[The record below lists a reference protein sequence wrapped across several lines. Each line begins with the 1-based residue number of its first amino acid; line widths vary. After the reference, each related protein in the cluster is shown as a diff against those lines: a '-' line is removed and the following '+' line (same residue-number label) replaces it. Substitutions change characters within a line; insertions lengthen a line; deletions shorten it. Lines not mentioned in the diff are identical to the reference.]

1 MGTVYQGMHRGRPP
15 GRLAYVPR
23 PRVRVGRLLLLV
35 GVGLGARGVLGF
47 LTRAGLT
54 AWFLTHP
61 PQADDVTT
69 RLDDDVGWVRLTVPT
84 RDGASLAGWYGP
96 TIDSAGTV
104 IVTHGIAST
113 HRDMIGKGSM
123 LQRLGFNVF
132 LFDFRGHGLSDP
144 GVVTLG
150 AREVDDLLAALDLV
164 VGLPGVDPQRVAV
177 IGDSMGGAAAI
188 MAAARDPRIAA
199 VVSESSY
206 ARLLDTTDESFEA
219 FLRVPAIPFA
229 GPVQLLARLFSGVD
243 PGQVNPADDI
253 GRISPRPVFI
263 IHGQSD
269 RYVPTEVGRELYE
282 AAGEPRV
289 LWQPPSVGHVGA
301 FSQRLGEYAVR
312 VSAFLRQALG
322 RPNPSVAAVADG

>member
-1 MGTVYQGMHRGRPP
+1 MGSVYQGMHRPRLP

-23 PRVRVGRLLLLV
+23 PRVGAGRLLLRV
-35 GVGLGARGVLGF
+35 GIGLVGLGALTFLVLS
-47 LTRAGLT
+47 GLT

-61 PQADDVTT
+61 AQPDDMTT
-69 RLDDDVGWVRLTVPT
+69 RLDYDVGWVRLNVPT
-84 RDGASLAGWYGP
+84 RDGASLAAWYGP
-96 TIDSAGTV
+96 VIDPAGTV

-113 HRDMIGKGSM
+113 HRDMVGKSNM
-123 LQRLGFNVF
+123 LRRLGFNTFV
-132 LFDFRGHGLSDP
+132 FDFRGHGLSDP

-150 AREVDDLLAALDLV
+150 AREVNDLLDAVDLV
-164 VGLPGVDPQRVAV
+164 VGLPGVDLQRVAV

-199 VVSESSY
+199 VVAESSY
-206 ARLLDTTDESFEA
+206 ARLLETTDDSFQA
-219 FLRVPAIPFA
+219 FLGVPAFPFA
-229 GPVQLLARLFSGVD
+229 GPVQLMARMFSGVD

-253 GRISPRPVFI
+253 GQISPRPVFI

-269 RYVPTEVGRELYE
+269 RYVPAEVGQELFE

-289 LWQPPSVGHVGA
+289 IWQPPSVGHVGA

-312 VSAFLRQALG
+312 VNAFLRQALG
-322 RPNPSVAAVADG
+322 RPNPSATAVADA

>member
-1 MGTVYQGMHRGRPP
+1 MGTVYQGMHRRRPP

-23 PRVRVGRLLLLV
+23 PRVNIGRLLLRAGI
-35 GVGLGARGVLGF
+35 GVVALGALAFVVLS
-47 LTRAGLT
+47 GLT

-61 PQADDVTT
+61 PQADDATT
-69 RLDDDVGWVRLTVPT
+69 RLDYDVGWVRLNVPT
-84 RDGASLAGWYGP
+84 RDGASLAAWYGP
-96 TIDSAGTV
+96 VIDPAGTV
-104 IVTHGIAST
+104 VVTHGIAST
-113 HRDMIGKGSM
+113 HRDMVSKGNM
-123 LQRLGFNVF
+123 LRRLGFNTFV
-132 LFDFRGHGLSDP
+132 FDFRGHGLSDP

-150 AREVDDLLAALDLV
+150 AREVDDLIDALDVV

-199 VVSESSY
+199 VVAESSY
-206 ARLLDTTDESFEA
+206 ARLLATTDESFQA
-219 FLRVPAIPFA
+219 FLGVPAFPFA
-229 GPVQLLARLFSGVD
+229 GPVQLLARIFSGVD

-263 IHGQSD
+263 IHGQAD
-269 RYVPTEVGRELYE
+269 RYVPAGVGQELYE

-289 LWQPPSVGHVGA
+289 IWKPPGVGHVGA

-312 VSAFLRQALG
+312 VNAFLRQALG
-322 RPNPSVAAVADG
+322 RPNPSAPAPAEG

>member
-1 MGTVYQGMHRGRPP
+1 MGSVYQGMHRERSP

-23 PRVRVGRLLLLV
+23 PRANLGRLLLRAGIGLV
-35 GVGLGARGVLGF
+35 VLGTVVF
-47 LTRAGLT
+47 LVLSGLT

-61 PQADDVTT
+61 RQPDDMRT
-69 RLDDDVGWVRLTVPT
+69 RLDYDVGWVRLNVPT
-84 RDGASLAGWYGP
+84 RDGASLAAWYGP
-96 TIDSAGTV
+96 VVDPAGTV

-113 HRDMIGKGSM
+113 HRDMVGKGNM
-123 LQRLGFNVF
+123 LRRLGFNTFV
-132 LFDFRGHGLSDP
+132 FDFRGHGLSDP

-150 AREVDDLLAALDLV
+150 AREVDDLIDALDVV
-164 VGLPGVDPQRVAV
+164 VGLPGVDPRRVAV

-199 VVSESSY
+199 VVAESSY
-206 ARLLDTTDESFEA
+206 ARLLDTTDESFQA
-219 FLRVPAIPFA
+219 FLGVPAFPFA
-229 GPVQLLARLFSGVD
+229 GPIQLMARIFSGVD

-263 IHGQSD
+263 IHGTSD
-269 RYVPTEVGRELYE
+269 RYVPAAVGQELYE

-289 LWQPPSVGHVGA
+289 IWQPASVGHVGA

-312 VSAFLRQALG
+312 VNAFLRQALG
-322 RPNPSVAAVADG
+322 RARPTASAVAAS

>member
-1 MGTVYQGMHRGRPP
+1 MGSVYQGMHRDRPR

-23 PRVRVGRLLLLV
+23 ARGSVGRLLVRV
-35 GVGLGARGVLGF
+35 GIGVVALGAFGF
-47 LTRAGLT
+47 LTLSGLT

-61 PQADDVTT
+61 PQEGGATT
-69 RLDDDVGWVRLTVPT
+69 RLDHDVGWLRLNVPT
-84 RDGASLAGWYGP
+84 SDGASLAAWYGP
-96 TIDSAGTV
+96 TINPAGTV

-113 HRDMIGKGSM
+113 HRDMVSKGNM
-123 LQRLGFNVF
+123 LRRLGFNAFV
-132 LFDFRGHGLSDP
+132 FDFRGHGLSDS

-150 AREVDDLLAALDLV
+150 AREVDDLLAALDV
-164 VGLPGVDPQRVAV
+164 VVALPGVDPQRVAV

-188 MAAARDPRIAA
+188 MAAARDSRIAA

-206 ARLLDTTDESFEA
+206 ARLLETTDESFEA
-219 FLRVPAIPFA
+219 FLRVPAFPFA

-243 PGQVNPADDI
+243 PGQVNPAEDI

-269 RYVPTEVGRELYE
+269 RYVPAEVGRELYE

-289 LWQPPSVGHVGA
+289 IWQPPSVGHVGA
-301 FSQRLGEYAVR
+301 YSQRLGEYAVR
-312 VSAFLRQALG
+312 VNAFLRQALG
-322 RPNPSVAAVADG
+322 RPNPSVPAMAEG

>member
-1 MGTVYQGMHRGRPP
+1 MGSVYQGMHRDRPR

-23 PRVRVGRLLLLV
+23 ARGSVGRLLVRV
-35 GVGLGARGVLGF
+35 GIGVVALGAFGF
-47 LTRAGLT
+47 LTLSGLT

-61 PQADDVTT
+61 PQEGGATT
-69 RLDDDVGWVRLTVPT
+69 RLDHDVGWLRLNVPT
-84 RDGASLAGWYGP
+84 SDGASLAAWYGP
-96 TIDSAGTV
+96 TINPAGTV

-113 HRDMIGKGSM
+113 HRDMVSKGNM
-123 LQRLGFNVF
+123 LRRLGFK
-132 LFDFRGHGLSDP
+132 
-144 GVVTLG
+144 
-150 AREVDDLLAALDLV
+150 
-164 VGLPGVDPQRVAV
+164 DPQRVAV

-188 MAAARDPRIAA
+188 MAAARDSRIAA

-206 ARLLDTTDESFEA
+206 ARLLETTDESFEA
-219 FLRVPAIPFA
+219 FLRVPAFPFA

-269 RYVPTEVGRELYE
+269 RYVPAEVGRELYE

-289 LWQPPSVGHVGA
+289 IWQPPSVGHVGA
-301 FSQRLGEYAVR
+301 YSQRLGEYAVR
-312 VSAFLRQALG
+312 VNAFLRQALG
-322 RPNPSVAAVADG
+322 RPNPSVPAMAEG

>member
-1 MGTVYQGMHRGRPP
+1 MGSVYQGMHRPRPP

-23 PRVRVGRLLLLV
+23 PRVNVGRLLLRV
-35 GVGLGARGVLGF
+35 GIGVVALGALAFLVLS
-47 LTRAGLT
+47 GLT

-61 PQADDVTT
+61 PQANDMTT
-69 RLDDDVGWVRLTVPT
+69 RLDYDVGWVRLNVPT
-84 RDGASLAGWYGP
+84 RDGASLAAWYGP
-96 TIDSAGTV
+96 VIDPAGTV

-113 HRDMIGKGSM
+113 HRDMVGKGNM
-123 LQRLGFNVF
+123 LRRLGFNTF
-132 LFDFRGHGLSDP
+132 IFDFRGHGLSDP

-150 AREVDDLLAALDLV
+150 AREVNDLIDAVDVV
-164 VGLPGVDPQRVAV
+164 VGLPGVDPRRVAV

-199 VVSESSY
+199 VVAESSY
-206 ARLLDTTDESFEA
+206 ARLLDTTDESFQA
-219 FLRVPAIPFA
+219 FLGVPAFLFA
-229 GPVQLLARLFSGVD
+229 GPIQLMARIFSGVD

-263 IHGQSD
+263 IHGMSD
-269 RYVPTEVGRELYE
+269 RYVPAAVGQELYE

-301 FSQRLGEYAVR
+301 FSQRLGQYAVR
-312 VSAFLRQALG
+312 VNAFLRQALG
-322 RPNPSVAAVADG
+322 RANPAAPAVTAS